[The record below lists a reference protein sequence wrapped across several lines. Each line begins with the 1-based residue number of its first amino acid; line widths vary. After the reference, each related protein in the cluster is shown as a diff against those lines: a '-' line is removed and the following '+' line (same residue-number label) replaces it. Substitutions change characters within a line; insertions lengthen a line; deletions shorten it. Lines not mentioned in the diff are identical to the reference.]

1 MHVYLASAKQP
12 LQITL
17 PVRPSV
23 LRAHFFVVLSHSNSF
38 IFQIIFFSTQVKIWF
53 QNRRAKERRSLKKQ
67 DDVIAKD
74 KMDPLGAFSP
84 PNMSMGEFVPS
95 SALGMTHF
103 PYPLPQ
109 TFPPFMKY
117 E

>member
-1 MHVYLASAKQP
+1 MHVYLVSAKQP

-17 PVRPSV
+17 SVRPSSE
-23 LRAHFFVVLSHSNSF
+23 HIFFVVLSHSNSF
-38 IFQIIFFSTQVKIWF
+38 IFQTAFFSTQVKIWF